1 MTALRTL
8 LTRPSAAVALAVLVI
23 VALVVAFGELIA
35 PHDPLAQNTADVLAG
50 PSAAHWLGTDY
61 LGRDILSR
69 LLAGTRLSVLAA
81 AEAVLVALLLGT
93 TAALTAVFGPRP
105 IRWVVERVV
114 DSFMA
119 LPFITFA
126 VAIGALLGNSIHA
139 AMVAVGVL
147 AAPTF
152 VRVVRAAVLRTAQSQ
167 YVEAARLF
175 GVPVVR
181 IVLTHVLPRIV
192 PVLLV
197 TSASALAASLLVVAS
212 LTFLGVGVQ
221 PPAPTWGGMLS
232 ADLSYLALRP
242 FNPIA
247 PALAIMVTVA
257 ALGILADR
265 IRDLPQAG
273 IDADAE
279 SADETTRD
287 TAASGDDTAESVR
300 TAAAHGPADA
310 EPGPEQEVTSGSE
323 PAAASGAVSSG
334 AWGTASDD
342 LLTIDGLRITAE
354 SGRPLVRG
362 VDLRVPRGASVGILG
377 ESGSG
382 KTLTVKA
389 LLGALPDG
397 VEVTGG
403 SIDFAGERIGSVFQ
417 DPATWF
423 APHLTLGSQIDEVLR
438 HAQGLTRAEAAERRR
453 ELLTHVGLDDPD
465 RISAQYVHELSGG
478 MIQRILLAIAVS
490 GEPDLLVADEATT
503 ALDVTVQAEVL
514 GLIRRLRAEH
524 ALSVLMISHDLAVL
538 AHSCEHLYVFRDG
551 VIVEAG
557 PTDQVLRAPQH
568 PYTRELVA
576 DHTVFGIEAVRR
588 AAAEAEAAEEAE
600 AQTGVRQP

>member
-438 HAQGLTRAEAAERRR
+438 HAQGLTRVEAAERRR

-588 AAAEAEAAEEAE
+588 AAAEAAEEAE

>member
-69 LLAGTRLSVLAA
+69 LLSGTRLSVLAA

-242 FNPIA
+242 FNPVA

-362 VDLRVPRGASVGILG
+362 VDLRVPRGVSVGILG

-438 HAQGLTRAEAAERRR
+438 HAQGMTRAEAAERRR

-588 AAAEAEAAEEAE
+588 AAAEAAEEAE

>member
-8 LTRPSAAVALAVLVI
+8 LTRPSATVALAVLVI

-242 FNPIA
+242 FNPVA

-265 IRDLPQAG
+265 IRDLPQTR
-273 IDADAE
+273 IDEDGE
-279 SADETTRD
+279 SADTEIEHAQPRD

-300 TAAAHGPADA
+300 TADAHVSADA
-310 EPGPEQEVTSGSE
+310 GTGPEQEVTSGSE
-323 PAAASGAVSSG
+323 PAAASGAV
-334 AWGTASDD
+334 TASDD

-438 HAQGLTRAEAAERRR
+438 HAQGMTRAEAAERRR

-538 AHSCEHLYVFRDG
+538 AHSCEYLYVFRDG

>member
-69 LLAGTRLSVLAA
+69 LLSGTHLSVLAA

-334 AWGTASDD
+334 TWGTASDD

-438 HAQGLTRAEAAERRR
+438 HAQGLTRVEAAERRR

-538 AHSCEHLYVFRDG
+538 AHSCEYLYVFRDG

-576 DHTVFGIEAVRR
+576 DHTVFGIEAVHR
-588 AAAEAEAAEEAE
+588 AAAEAAEEAE

>member
-69 LLAGTRLSVLAA
+69 LLSGTRLSVLAA

-362 VDLRVPRGASVGILG
+362 VDLRVPRGVSVGILG

-397 VEVTGG
+397 VEVAGG
-403 SIDFAGERIGSVFQ
+403 SINFAGERIGSVFQ

-438 HAQGLTRAEAAERRR
+438 HAQGLTRVEAAERRR

-538 AHSCEHLYVFRDG
+538 AHSCEYLYVFRDG

-588 AAAEAEAAEEAE
+588 AAAEAAEEAE

>member
-242 FNPIA
+242 SNPVA

-588 AAAEAEAAEEAE
+588 AAAEAAEEAE